1 MEVSQLERNARSHPL
16 RNSLPLDTL
25 LVLLS
30 EIRHRLAEL
39 DPKFPT
45 SNPSLDVISSLRK
58 VLASKEVQ
66 TILPPKPDSSPR
78 TRKFLAS
85 PSSNSWLASVIYA
98 RLYLS
103 QIDYLRD
110 SLPVQL
116 FAVAHAPKHA
126 PRLGQLGAEM
136 ERVSRSA
143 VQVGGRVGG
152 VLSGVLGRFA

>member
-1 MEVSQLERNARSHPL
+1 M
-16 RNSLPLDTL
+16 
-25 LVLLS
+25 
-30 EIRHRLAEL
+30 
-39 DPKFPT
+39 
-45 SNPSLDVISSLRK
+45 
-58 VLASKEVQ
+58 LASKEVQ
-66 TILPPKPDSSPR
+66 TILPPKPDSLPR

-126 PRLGQLGAEM
+126 PPRLGQLGAEM